1 MCFVKELL
9 SHTFPE
15 RWCWMHLVR
24 YSNFE
29 LHLEIESS
37 QLNPST
43 NPAGFSE
50 YPTRTWSFKDPRV
63 GYAGAALMLI
73 LSFLTSSR
81 AANNL
86 VEDGTKIMDAKK
98 SQIST
103 SSANRMVRISKGCS
117 QKNPGGWGLDVA
129 RAMIFGV
136 KLWDSNILLPS
147 AL

>member
-1 MCFVKELL
+1 MFQQPSLRV
-9 SHTFPE
+9 F
-15 RWCWMHLVR
+15 
-24 YSNFE
+24 
-29 LHLEIESS
+29 
-37 QLNPST
+37 QNP
-43 NPAGFSE
+43 
-50 YPTRTWSFKDPRV
+50 PTRTWSFKDPRV
-63 GYAGAALMLI
+63 GYVGAALMLI

>member
-1 MCFVKELL
+1 M
-9 SHTFPE
+9 
-15 RWCWMHLVR
+15 
-24 YSNFE
+24 
-29 LHLEIESS
+29 
-37 QLNPST
+37 
-43 NPAGFSE
+43 
-50 YPTRTWSFKDPRV
+50 

-117 QKNPGGWGLDVA
+117 QKTRVEMGWSVGVGGGW
-129 RAMIFGV
+129 M
-136 KLWDSNILLPS
+136 LLGP
-147 AL
+147 